1 MENNNFANATLDD
14 IVFEG
19 RNREYGAYTLR
30 KIYNKHLFRGLV
42 IAIALFALFLAAPV
56 IAKYLFPEEQEV
68 VEERIVDINNLAPP
82 PPIDETAP
90 PPPPPPPAEPPPPP
104 VQKTIKFTPPV
115 IKKDEEVK
123 KDEMPP
129 VEELKEAAISTKTQ
143 EGTTTKDDLSGLEGT
158 GNEAVEDVVDD
169 KIYVSVGQQPVFP
182 GGEAAMMKY
191 LGENIKYP
199 AVAQRNALEGL
210 VVLQF
215 VVDQTGGISDIT
227 VLKPMGGGLTEEA
240 IRVVKSMPKW
250 SPGKQN
256 GKPVKVRFTLPVRFS
271 IR

>member
-1 MENNNFANATLDD
+1 MENKNYANATLDD

-30 KIYNKHLFRGLV
+30 KIYTKHVVQGLI

-56 IAKYLFPEEQEV
+56 IAKYIFPEEEV
-68 VEERIVDINNLAPP
+68 ETEERIVDINTLAEP
-82 PPIDETAP
+82 PPIDKTAP

-169 KIYVSVGQQPVFP
+169 K
-182 GGEAAMMKY
+182 
-191 LGENIKYP
+191 
-199 AVAQRNALEGL
+199 
-210 VVLQF
+210 
-215 VVDQTGGISDIT
+215 
-227 VLKPMGGGLTEEA
+227 
-240 IRVVKSMPKW
+240 
-250 SPGKQN
+250 
-256 GKPVKVRFTLPVRFS
+256 
-271 IR
+271 